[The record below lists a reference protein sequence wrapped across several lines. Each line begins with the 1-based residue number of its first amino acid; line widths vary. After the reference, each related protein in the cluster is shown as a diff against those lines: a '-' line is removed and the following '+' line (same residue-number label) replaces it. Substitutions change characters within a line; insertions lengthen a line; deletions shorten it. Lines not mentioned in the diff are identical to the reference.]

1 MLWAW
6 QGARGNWS
14 IACIKTAVISLRR
27 LLYESNFRWP
37 TGIVVLKR
45 FLRVPWTARKIN
57 QSIRKDINLEYSLE
71 GTDAKAEAPILWPPD
86 AKSWL
91 TEKKNKTKNP
101 DAGKDWGQEEK
112 RATEDEMVGW
122 FPGNSWQEFERSP
135 GDGEGQGSHG
145 WLQFTGLPRVARD
158 LMTEHQSIDWI
169 FTCPSIFVLFNN
181 QTLANIRKGFHVIQD
196 CYKHRSDI

>member
-45 FLRVPWTARKIN
+45 FLRVPWTARKLN

-86 AKSWL
+86 AKSWITGKKKTL
-91 TEKKNKTKNP
+91 ILGKIEGRRRRGQQRMRWLDGFLETADRSLSEVQEMEK
-101 DAGKDWGQEEK
+101 DREAMAGC
-112 RATEDEMVGW
+112 
-122 FPGNSWQEFERSP
+122 SP
-135 GDGEGQGSHG
+135 RGCQG
-145 WLQFTGLPRVARD
+145 
-158 LMTEHQSIDWI
+158 
-169 FTCPSIFVLFNN
+169 
-181 QTLANIRKGFHVIQD
+181 
-196 CYKHRSDI
+196 